1 MDWCLDNV
9 LWMGWCFGDVEE
21 GPFDGLCYGW
31 YRVEVSTKLGKATA
45 GGIRFFITFAL
56 IVIVVDSGGRCAELL
71 TDSFPSSFGDSGVS
85 SVVSAA
91 RAVETSWVMLSGL
104 A

>member
-1 MDWCLDNV
+1 VLRRRGGGALRWLMLMD
-9 LWMGWCFGDVEE
+9 GIG
-21 GPFDGLCYGW
+21 
-31 YRVEVSTKLGKATA
+31 VEVSTKLGKATA